1 MTQTPVTTKRFLTVG
16 SLLRPA
22 NLLAYK
28 SEIEH
33 RDDIQYPFY
42 DSFEGYKETE
52 RDAVKGVLEK
62 QIEHQL
68 PELTDGE
75 YTKSLWHL
83 DFVWGLNGVRRY
95 IADNGYFFRDTD
107 QESKYETRRD
117 IGIDIEDHLHGHNH
131 TFIEHFSHLQDI
143 APEGAHL
150 KQCVPSP
157 SHIYGELSLS
167 HDIVGGKVY
176 PSSEEFKK
184 DLLQAYKDFLDEYV
198 EVGGQIIQF
207 DDCLWELFA
216 DDNPNSP
223 FSGQEFDRE
232 AFLGL
237 AQEFIDLNNEVI
249 AYAHSLGLKVYTHNC
264 RGNYDSRNMG
274 GGSYAKIAH
283 IFLEKQNYDRF
294 YLEWDDERAG
304 DLSAL
309 EVFKNKPDAEVVL
322 GFLSSKTNTLD
333 DAEAVLDQL
342 EQATQYVDKDKLYLS
357 HQCGFAS
364 CDSGNELTEDE
375 QWAKIKQGQEIALAF
390 WGE

>member
-1 MTQTPVTTKRFLTVG
+1 MTNTKQSTKRFLTVG
-16 SLLRPA
+16 SLLRPD
-22 NLLAYK
+22 NLLSFK
-28 SEIEH
+28 SKIEH
-33 RDDIQYPFY
+33 RDDISYPFY
-42 DSFEGYKETE
+42 DAFKGYKEVE
-52 RDAVKGVLEK
+52 RKAVEDVLNK

-75 YTKSLWHL
+75 FTKSLWHL

-95 IADNGYFFRDTD
+95 IADNGYFFRDKD
-107 QESKYETRRD
+107 QESRYETRRD
-117 IGIDIEDHLHGHNH
+117 IGIDIHDSLDGHNH
-131 TFIEHFSHLQDI
+131 TFIEHFKHLQDI
-143 APEGAHL
+143 SPNGSHL
-150 KQCVPSP
+150 KQCIPSP

-167 HDIVGGKVY
+167 GNIIGGKVY
-176 PSSEEFKK
+176 ADTESFKN
-184 DLLQAYKDFLDEYV
+184 DLIQAYQDFLKEYA
-198 EVGGQIIQF
+198 EVGGKIIQF

-223 FSGQEFDRE
+223 FSGEEFDRQTY
-232 AFLGL
+232 LDL
-237 AQEFIDLNNEVI
+237 AKEFIELNNEVI

-283 IFLEKQNYDRF
+283 IFFEKQNYDRF

-309 EVFKNKPDAEVVL
+309 EVFRNKPDTEVVL

-333 DAEAVLDQL
+333 DEQLVLKQL
-342 EQATQYVDKDKLYLS
+342 EQATKYIPKDKLYLS

-375 QWAKIKQGQEIALAF
+375 QWSKIKQGQRIAYKF